1 MKVATGEKQKTLTL
15 RDLQGISFF
24 RQNYTVE
31 TQEEYAEQL
40 RKMNLADMQVH
51 AAKCEVV
58 PVANRPRL
66 EKNLIQAFKSA
77 KVNFDM
83 ANQGISRGSVINH
96 NISAE
101 KRERA
106 LEQGKNFR

>member
-1 MKVATGEKQKTLTL
+1 MKVVTGEKQKTLTL

-24 RQNYTVE
+24 RKNYTVE
-31 TQEEYAEQL
+31 DAEAYAQQL
-40 RKMNLADMQVH
+40 KKMNLADMQVH
-51 AAKCEVV
+51 AVKCDVV

-66 EKNLIQAFKSA
+66 EKNLLQAFKSA
-77 KVNFDM
+77 KINFDM
-83 ANQGISRGSVINH
+83 ANQGISRGSIINH
-96 NISAE
+96 NISSE